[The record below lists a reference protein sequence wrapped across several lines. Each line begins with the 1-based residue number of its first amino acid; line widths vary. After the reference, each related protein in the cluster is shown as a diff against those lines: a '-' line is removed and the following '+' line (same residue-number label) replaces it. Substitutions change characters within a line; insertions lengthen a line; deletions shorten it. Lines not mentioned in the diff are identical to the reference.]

1 MLKNLHINN
10 YALIQQIDLDFGKG
24 LTIITGETGAGK
36 SILLGG
42 LELIRGKRAQQGLLK
57 NIAQKSIVEAV
68 FYVKDTPLKALFEKE
83 DLDYDDES
91 IFRRELLPNGKSRA
105 FINDTPVRLEH
116 LQKLTDPLI
125 DIHSQHQI
133 LALNQK
139 KFQFEF
145 IDAVANNHEL
155 LHTYSVNYVQYTSLK
170 LALKLLEENLVNAAQ
185 ELDYK
190 SFQLKELHEIKLQEI
205 NPVELEQRF
214 KTIENSEE
222 IKYHLAESFNKID
235 QEELGI
241 LQQIIR
247 IKNGF
252 TKFKGIAGIFYDL
265 ENRFESIQVELQDLL
280 TEISDLTDS
289 VAYDPS
295 EKERLQIVF
304 DKLNLLLLKHHADN
318 IEDLIVLQNKL
329 ETEVNDLSSLELQI
343 EDKRNEL
350 VKVEKKLDELS
361 DKIHRNRVQAMPGLL
376 KQVSDI
382 LNRLSMQN
390 TLLKIDI
397 TPEKTFLSNGKD
409 ILQFHISSDAGKTFG
424 DIKRIASGGE
434 LSRLMLAIKTILS
447 KYKNLPT
454 IIFDEIDA
462 GVSGEVAQN
471 MAEIL
476 KEMAQNMQVIVIT
489 HLPQVAV
496 AGKQHF
502 KVYKTSD
509 DEIETHVKNLTNQER
524 IHEIAEMLEGKPP
537 SESALKHA
545 KHLLQSSL

>member
-10 YALIQQIDLDFGKG
+10 YALIQQVDLDFGNG

-57 NIAQKSIVEAV
+57 NTEKKSVVEAI
-68 FYVKDTPLKALFEKE
+68 FDIKDTKLQAIFEQE
-83 DLDYDDES
+83 DLDYEDES
-91 IFRRELLPNGKSRA
+91 IFRRELLPNGKSRG

-116 LQKLTDPLI
+116 LQKISDPLI
-125 DIHSQHQI
+125 DIHSQHQT

-139 KFQFEF
+139 KFQFEL
-145 IDAVANNHEL
+145 IDAVASNQEL
-155 LHTYSVNYVQYTSLK
+155 LEAYSSEYTRYVSTKNKLK
-170 LALKLLEENLVNAAQ
+170 SLEENLLHAAQ

-190 SFQLKELHEIKLQEI
+190 SFQLKELQEIKLQEI
-205 NPVELEQRF
+205 DQEELEQRI

-222 IKYHLAESFNKID
+222 IKQVLSESFNKID

-241 LQQIIR
+241 LEQIIS
-247 IKNGF
+247 IKNALS
-252 TKFKGIAGIFYDL
+252 KFKGIAGIFYDL

-280 TEISDLTDS
+280 SEISDLIDS
-289 VAYDPS
+289 VDYDPS
-295 EKERLQIVF
+295 EKEQLQIVF
-304 DKLNLLLLKHHADN
+304 DKLNLLLLKHHTDN
-318 IEDLIVLQNKL
+318 VDDLIALQNKL
-329 ETEVNDLSSLELQI
+329 EAEVSDLSSLELQI
-343 EDKRNEL
+343 DEARREL
-350 VKVEKKLDELS
+350 QKLEKKLDGLAG
-361 DKIHRNRVQAMPGLL
+361 KIHRNRQNAIPGLIA
-376 KQVSDI
+376 QISDI

-390 TLLKIDI
+390 TSLKIEI
-397 TPEKTFLSNGKD
+397 IPQGTFLFNGKD
-409 ILQFHISSDAGKTFG
+409 ALEFKISSDAGKSFG
-424 DIKRIASGGE
+424 DINKIASGGE
-434 LSRLMLAIKTILS
+434 LSRLMLAIKTVLS

-496 AGKQHF
+496 AGKQHY
-502 KVYKTSD
+502 KVIKTSEGD
-509 DEIETHVKNLTNQER
+509 IETQVKELTDQER
-524 IHEIAEMLEGKPP
+524 IYEIAEMLEGKLP

-545 KHLLQSSL
+545 KHLLQSS